1 MSTKISR
8 QALIAVAVLL
18 LAGICMTVPAFAGEP
33 KIDEATMKE
42 YTDACV
48 NKMWLSLL
56 FFIPAIIALLVGFK
70 FGEGGT
76 KVAEAVCCVSSFL
89 AVCNLATAMV
99 TYMAVLMAGTGAE
112 FTPIFVP
119 IFFH

>member
-8 QALIAVAVLL
+8 QALIAVAVMLL
-18 LAGICMTVPAFAGEP
+18 VGICMTVPAFAGEP
-33 KIDEATMKE
+33 QIDTATMKE

-56 FFIPAIIALLVGFK
+56 LFIPAIIALPLGFK
-70 FGEGGT
+70 FGAGGM
-76 KVAEAVCCVSSFL
+76 KVAEAVCCVSVVLVLRNFVS
-89 AVCNLATAMV
+89 AMV

-119 IFFH
+119 IFLH